1 MINTQTSGKFSCI
14 YTPCPHL
21 KQSVAE
27 TKVCSICV
35 CTSYL
40 SVSLSSLASFLID
53 LDSRLSSP
61 SCTVAGTRSVPSP
74 LRSGVENPEA
84 YMDVKKL
91 KLCCIHTS
99 TRPAQA
105 EEAIQQYRDNLAT
118 RSVASLFYQRGEKK
132 ARTNQSKG
140 KKNACTKQPSLSI
153 GTNLD
158 DPRSSEPHKLI
169 QEQERRKQRVFG
181 LQS

>member
-1 MINTQTSGKFSCI
+1 MINTQTGGKFSCI

-27 TKVCSICV
+27 TKVCICV

-53 LDSRLSSP
+53 LDSLLSSP

-132 ARTNQSKG
+132 
-140 KKNACTKQPSLSI
+140 
-153 GTNLD
+153 
-158 DPRSSEPHKLI
+158 
-169 QEQERRKQRVFG
+169 QEQISRKEKKMHA
-181 LQS
+181 QSNQAFPSGQTLTIPVRPSHTN